1 MMAGVRRRATAAAI
15 DVQDLRIRFGGRTVL
30 DGVSF
35 GAPAGS
41 VTGFVGVNG
50 AGKTTTLRR
59 LLALE
64 HGEGDALIGGADY
77 RDLEDPLRSIG
88 FCPDALGAP
97 AGSTARE
104 HLRAIATRAGVDAVE
119 RTLREVGLADVTQR
133 IRTYSL
139 GMRRRLAIAG
149 ALVASPPVLVMD
161 EPFDGLDPEGR
172 RWLGER
178 LRAHAD
184 AGGVVLLSAHA
195 LDEIEPLLD
204 RLVCLHAGRVR
215 FEGAAERFLQAHAAP
230 VTIVRSLDQ
239 QRLAV
244 ALRSAGA
251 TVAGRAAGAVAVR
264 GLAAAQIAEVAAAA
278 QVLVTELSPRR
289 VSLSQAFATMTSEA
303 G

>member
-1 MMAGVRRRATAAAI
+1 MVRIQGRTPSPRI
-15 DVQDLRIRFGGRTVL
+15 EVQDLRIRFGARIVL

-35 GAPAGS
+35 TAPAGS

-64 HGEGDALIGGADY
+64 HGDGTALINGVDY
-77 RDLEDPLRSIG
+77 RDLGDPLRAIG
-88 FCPDALGAP
+88 FCPDVLGAH

-104 HLRAIATRAGVDAVE
+104 HLGMIATRAGVDAVE
-119 RTLREVGLADVTQR
+119 RALSEVGLADVTVR
-133 IRTYSL
+133 IRSYSL

-149 ALVASPPVLVMD
+149 ALVASPSVLVLD
-161 EPFDGLDPEGR
+161 EPFDGLDPDGR

-184 AGGVVLLSAHA
+184 TGGVVLLSAHA

-204 RLVCLHAGRVR
+204 RLVCLHAGSVR
-215 FEGAAERFLQAHAAP
+215 YEGTTEEFLRAPAAP

-239 QRLAV
+239 ELLAAV
-244 ALRSAGA
+244 LRSQGTTVTARAG
-251 TVAGRAAGAVAVR
+251 GAIAVR
-264 GLAAAQIAEVAAAA
+264 GLAAAQIAQVAVSVG
-278 QVLVTELSPRR
+278 VLITELSPRR
-289 VSLSQAFATMTSEA
+289 VSLSQAFAAAIAEA
-303 G
+303 A